1 MHIEERKEKRMKSIK
16 AISVLFLLLLVASA
30 LPAAAGVVTV
40 QFNNAGGNSY
50 NGVSSYPYNMTVNG
64 QPTELMCIGYNEHV
78 TGGESWQ
85 ATPYS
90 VGAYGALI
98 GDVTKAD
105 QLAYL
110 FNLALQDGGQ
120 NSDVNAVAWY
130 INEGVPTLTPSATA
144 LYNQVT
150 GMQTYPGIANVLFY
164 VPTAN
169 QTGWTDGV
177 PQTFLGSTPEPGT
190 LLLLGSGLVGLAGTL
205 RRKMSA

>member
-1 MHIEERKEKRMKSIK
+1 ML
-16 AISVLFLLLLVASA
+16 ATSA

-40 QFNNAGGNSY
+40 QFNDAGGNSY
-50 NGVSSYPYNMTVNG
+50 SGVSSYPYNMSVDG
-64 QPTELMCIGYNEHV
+64 QSTALMCIEYNQHV

-85 ATPYS
+85 ASPYS
-90 VGAYGALI
+90 VAAYGALI
-98 GDVTKAD
+98 GDLTKAD

-110 FNLALQDGGQ
+110 FTLALADGGQ
-120 NSDVNAVAWY
+120 NADVNAVAWN
-130 INEGVPTLTPSATA
+130 INEGVPGLTSSATA

-150 GMQTYPGIANVLFY
+150 SMQTYPGISGVVFF

-190 LLLLGSGLVGLAGTL
+190 LLLLGSGLIGLAGNL

>member
-1 MHIEERKEKRMKSIK
+1 MKSMK
-16 AISVLFLLLLVASA
+16 VISGLFLLLLVASA
-30 LPAAAGVVTV
+30 LPAAAGVVSM

-64 QPTELMCIGYNEHV
+64 QPAELMCIGFNEHV

-98 GDVTKAD
+98 GNVTKAD

-110 FNLALQDGGQ
+110 FTLALADGGQ
-120 NSDVNAVAWY
+120 NSDVNAVAWN
-130 INEGVPTLTPSATA
+130 INEGVPGLSNSAQT

-150 GMQTYPGIANVLFY
+150 GMQNYPGISGVVFF

-169 QTGWTDGV
+169 QTGWTDGI
-177 PQTFLGSTPEPGT
+177 PQTFLGTTPEPGT

-205 RRKMSA
+205 RRKISA

>member
-1 MHIEERKEKRMKSIK
+1 MKSMK
-16 AISVLFLLLLVASA
+16 VISGLFLLLLVASA
-30 LPAAAGVVTV
+30 LPAAAGVVTL

-50 NGVSSYPYNMTVNG
+50 NGTASYPYNMTVNG
-64 QPTELMCIGYNEHV
+64 QSTELMCIGYNEHV

-85 ATPYS
+85 ASTYS
-90 VGAYGALI
+90 VAAYGALI
-98 GDVTKAD
+98 GNVTKAD

-110 FNLALQDGGQ
+110 FTQALADGGQ
-120 NSDVNAVAWY
+120 NADVNAVAWY
-130 INEGVPTLTPSATA
+130 INEGVPGLTPSATA
-144 LYNQVT
+144 LYNQVS
-150 GMQTYPGIANVLFY
+150 GMQSYAGISNVVFY

-205 RRKMSA
+205 RRKLSA